1 MVLPAWLQMEHLPAG
16 MDNITRRPLEEL
28 GIDRAITVPGYVTG
42 QSRPLG
48 LKPVGT
54 RHFRMHPGWWN
65 LHVSAGVTTP
75 PVMGL
80 TQKQGMNALVGIRP
94 WPLVLRS
101 VRDCW
106 APLAFGRYDRVI
118 GQTVMFATRA
128 LFSGLL
134 GPWNNYPSLM
144 PELDRASVQGTWSI
158 TDISD
163 GVWMVRNRE
172 HLSHLVVLNA
182 PMGKSYSDPVRKD
195 DDMAN
200 VKNCRMNVQP
210 RMIGLRSPM
219 FTAAWTHADDSQD
232 LVALAPAQEEAPLR
246 PHLRQKR
253 RRAQKAGNCE
263 MAGVPKK
270 NKKPGALWIV
280 RCVSTRAP
288 PARRMP
294 VR

>member
-1 MVLPAWLQMEHLPAG
+1 
-16 MDNITRRPLEEL
+16 
-28 GIDRAITVPGYVTG
+28 
-42 QSRPLG
+42 
-48 LKPVGT
+48 
-54 RHFRMHPGWWN
+54 MHPGWWN

-80 TQKQGMNALVGIRP
+80 TQKQGMNALVGIGPRSM
-94 WPLVLRS
+94 VLGCALIPSES

-106 APLAFGRYDRVI
+106 APLAVGRYDRVI
-118 GQTVMFATRA
+118 GQTVMFATPA

-253 RRAQKAGNCE
+253 RRAQEAGNCE
-263 MAGVPKK
+263 MAGVQTKTTKTQGPC
-270 NKKPGALWIV
+270 GLSV
-280 RCVSTRAP
+280 V
-288 PARRMP
+288 
-294 VR
+294 